1 MARLGTAG
9 CGRVGR
15 GEARLGRVIKLIE
28 RRGEVR
34 HGPAG
39 LGMAKLGM
47 ARNKGEMLMN

>member
-1 MARLGTAG
+1 
-9 CGRVGR
+9 
-15 GEARLGRVIKLIE
+15 
-28 RRGEVR
+28 VR